1 MGGDRGGR
9 PSELGVM
16 DVVTSVG
23 TQTVMCHVSWAGTVS
38 GIIVLVASKSK
49 QLLVSQFAGASPL
62 SPLSQCG

>member
-23 TQTVMCHVSWAGTVS
+23 TQTVMSAGP
-38 GIIVLVASKSK
+38 GIIVLVVSKSK
-49 QLLVSQFAGASPL
+49 WLLVSQFAGASPL

>member
-23 TQTVMCHVSWAGTVS
+23 TQTVMSAGPELSRVN
-38 GIIVLVASKSK
+38 IIVLVASKSK
-49 QLLVSQFAGASPL
+49 WLLVSQFAGASPL